1 MWRNPYF
8 QLAFFTLVFAV
19 FYAVAWAALL
29 NIRDNYK
36 RYYQKS
42 ELQWTGPQSRVRR
55 SRLRPLWIVLA
66 ALVSAAAI
74 VFGIIR

>member
-8 QLAFFTLVFAV
+8 QFALFTVVFTV

-29 NIRDNYK
+29 NIRDNYR

-55 SRLRPLWIVLA
+55 SRLRPLWVLSA
-66 ALVSAAAI
+66 ALASAA
-74 VFGIIR
+74 VVVSWII